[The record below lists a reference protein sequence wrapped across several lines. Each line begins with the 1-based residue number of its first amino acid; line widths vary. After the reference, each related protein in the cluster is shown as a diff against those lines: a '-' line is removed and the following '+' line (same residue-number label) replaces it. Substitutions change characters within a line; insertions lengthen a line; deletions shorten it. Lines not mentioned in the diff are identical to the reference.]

1 MRFQLTKV
9 SWTLQRNFTISYWRR
24 DNKILSICKGYGSQL
39 WNVIFWEISVGIE
52 PLKKCTS
59 TRNFLFSPIVF
70 LPADL
75 FLHQYNR
82 CHSYLALLAVW
93 ICKIQDTGLGHSNQ
107 QNGADIIDMC
117 YLLSFIKV
125 DGLAVVFHS
134 VLSVTE
140 FLSFSIT
147 SISFFHA
154 KVFWLLDPIF

>member
-24 DNKILSICKGYGSQL
+24 DNKILSICKGFGPQL
-39 WNVIFWEISVGIE
+39 WNIILWEISVWIE

-59 TRNFLFSPIVF
+59 TRNFLFPLLVF
-70 LPADL
+70 PPADF
-75 FLHQYNR
+75 FLYQYNR
-82 CHSYLALLAVW
+82 CHSYLALLAVS
-93 ICKIQDTGLGHSNQ
+93 ICKIQDTGLENSNQ
-107 QNGADIIDMC
+107 QNGPDIIDTC
-117 YLLSFIKV
+117 YLLSIKKG
-125 DGLAVVFHS
+125 DGLAVVFIPYS
-134 VLSVTE
+134 LTE